1 MVEHRDGK
9 RAAAR
14 RRSLIRRIFCSTLG
28 AMLFLGAP
36 AGALKAEDTI
46 SVDKSLHDA
55 LPREYQENGVKIAVF
70 NDWPPDEFVENGEL
84 KGWSVDMAKAMSAK
98 LGVPFQFTGTS
109 FEAILPGL
117 VAHRFDA
124 GFSSFAPTADRLK
137 VLDFIPQR
145 SDGTAYAYL
154 QAKPLAINELKD
166 LCGRSIAVLTGAFDF
181 QYLTKLSAE
190 TCVKN
195 GLPAIE
201 IQQFTTENNA
211 ELAVSSGRVQLVAA
225 GSAKLQYLA
234 KQTGRFTVSSL
245 AVNELYNGIGVR
257 KADPLGPVLQQALQK
272 MIDDGTYIK
281 IMAAW
286 GVDTQGI
293 LKKAVLVT
301 EANPDPK

>member
-1 MVEHRDGK
+1 MDYRQD
-9 RAAAR
+9 RRPAAK
-14 RRSLIRRIFCSTLG
+14 RRSGIRGIMGAALG
-28 AMLFLGAP
+28 TVLLSLLSAGAP
-36 AGALKAEDTI
+36 RADETVT
-46 SVDKSLHDA
+46 VDKALHDA
-55 LPREYQENGVKIAVF
+55 LPKEYQENGVKVAVF

-117 VAHRFDA
+117 VARRFDA

-145 SDGTAYAYL
+145 SDGTAYAFL
-154 QAKPLAINELKD
+154 KAKPLAINELKD
-166 LCGRSIAVLTGAFDF
+166 LCGKSVAVLTGAFDF

-190 TCVKN
+190 TCVTG

-201 IQQFTTENNA
+201 IQQFTTQNNA

-234 KQTGRFTVSSL
+234 KQTGTFTVSTL

-257 KADPLGPVLQQALQK
+257 KGDPLGPVLQKALQG
-272 MIDDGTYIK
+272 MIEDGTYTK
-281 IMAAW
+281 LMAAW
-286 GVDTQGI
+286 GVDKQGI